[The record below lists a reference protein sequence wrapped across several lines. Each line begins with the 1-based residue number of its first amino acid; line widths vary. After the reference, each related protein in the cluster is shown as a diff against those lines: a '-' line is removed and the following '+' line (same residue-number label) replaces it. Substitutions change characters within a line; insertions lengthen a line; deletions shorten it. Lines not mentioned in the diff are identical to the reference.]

1 MPRTLDAEFVN
12 AEVYAIYKAIT
23 EVSGEDGW
31 KIMWRSGELV
41 FDQIEPHLQFS
52 SDDPL
57 AVMRT
62 VGDYLVSVG
71 YLEAI
76 EMDLQPGGVLEY
88 EMFGTA
94 TRDAARRLIAE
105 DAILPHWSTVVMVAA
120 LRKRCGVEARMEARD
135 HKPELVS
142 QRQSRER
149 WLLTRDGQP
158 IS

>member
-1 MPRTLDAEFVN
+1 MARKLDAEFVT

-23 EVSGEDGW
+23 EVCGQDGW
-31 KIMWRSGELV
+31 KIMWRAGELV
-41 FDQIEPHLQFS
+41 FDEIEPSLRFPT
-52 SDDPL
+52 DAPL
-57 AVMRT
+57 DVLRT

-76 EMDLQPGGVLEY
+76 ELDLQPGGVLEY
-88 EMFGTA
+88 QMFGTA
-94 TRDAARRLIAE
+94 TREAARRLIAE

-120 LRKRCGVEARMEARD
+120 LRKRCGLEAKMEADD

-142 QRQSRER
+142 QRQSKER
-149 WLLTRDGQP
+149 WLLTKDGRP